1 MMDAKVNFISYLQF
15 LFSSRSLRVTGVF
28 RLEYLH
34 RYRIRLGERS
44 LPDVG
49 LIRGHEQSLL
59 LQKVKINRFRVIMKP
74 GQTA

>member
-49 LIRGHEQSLL
+49 LIRGHEQS
-59 LQKVKINRFRVIMKP
+59 
-74 GQTA
+74 